1 MTAFPERVITDRER
15 RFRIGALQ
23 RTYEY
28 QLSEGKGSGRLPV
41 RKGLDWGKTK
51 DLGDVKMKH
60 DKE

>member
-1 MTAFPERVITDRER
+1 MSRR
-15 RFRIGALQ
+15 RFRIGALL

-60 DKE
+60 DKK